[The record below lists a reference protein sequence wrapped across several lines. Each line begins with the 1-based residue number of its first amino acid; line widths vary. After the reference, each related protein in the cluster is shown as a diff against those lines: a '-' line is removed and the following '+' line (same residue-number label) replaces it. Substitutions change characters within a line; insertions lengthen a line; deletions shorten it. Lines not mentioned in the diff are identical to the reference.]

1 MKKMLVL
8 LLGATLLCGPV
19 EAQSFLKKLGKT
31 VERNV
36 KNVLKEGANK
46 NSQEKSK
53 RSSLP
58 PSPQP
63 NPLQSLRPSP

>member
-1 MKKMLVL
+1 MRKMLVL

-46 NSQEKSK
+46 NSQEKEE
-53 RSSLP
+53 RT
-58 PSPQP
+58 QP
-63 NPLQSLRPSP
+63 AAQPAA